1 MHTPPDLR
9 KDQVM
14 PLLRIRTEIEDRP
27 GRLAA
32 LTAAL
37 AARGANIL
45 GLTVQL
51 GPEGVVDEF
60 VVDVPSGGA
69 GPDELAGAA
78 ASAGGVRTAVV
89 PARPR
94 ELVDE
99 PTRALALAT
108 RARVE
113 PHALPEILADLV
125 R

>member
-1 MHTPPDLR
+1 
-9 KDQVM
+9 M

-45 GLTVQL
+45 GLTVQM
-51 GPEGVVDEF
+51 GTDGVVDEF
-60 VVDVPSGGA
+60 VVNVPSGGA

-78 ASAGGVRTAVV
+78 AAAGGVRTAVV

-94 ELVDE
+94 DLVDE
-99 PTRALALAT
+99 PTRALALAA
-108 RARVE
+108 RA
-113 PHALPEILADLV
+113 
-125 R
+125 